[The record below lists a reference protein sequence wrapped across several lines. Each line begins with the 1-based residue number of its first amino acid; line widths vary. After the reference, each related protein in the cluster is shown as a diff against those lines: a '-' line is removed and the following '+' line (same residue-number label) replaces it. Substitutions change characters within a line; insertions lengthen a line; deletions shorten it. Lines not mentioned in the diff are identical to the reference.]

1 MVWEGEV
8 KESRHLSQD
17 HSTSDIVHSS
27 FLPNPQYHQQKVQ
40 DVEQEVESALKR
52 SAKINVQSVKTED
65 IIAPCLD

>member
-17 HSTSDIVHSS
+17 NPTSDIVHSS